1 MNYSALKDEYYPLL
15 IEVIPAILKEHHDEM
30 KSIDEFN
37 SYFHNSPN
45 YLNELTDTF
54 TRHCEA
60 FFLPDDEYQGFI
72 KTSDTEAFDLGIA
85 FAETNYFTVDLI
97 LKLTHS
103 TRMCCIRHMLNA
115 LNEYKIQPN
124 TSLIIERFFELTNT
138 RQNSFYEGYIHKQ
151 NDILKK
157 QSITDPLT
165 GLYNRRYFYK
175 CILEE
180 MTKAYRTCHPITLML
195 IDLNNLKEMN
205 DEYGHNEGDRLLEH
219 FAQSVTKVRSN
230 FDSVFRFGGDEFVI
244 ILPDCN
250 EENAEEIGT
259 RLNDELSK
267 FNSKV
272 SLSYGTINLPLV
284 EQPENLNID
293 HYLKIADDRMYRYKS
308 QHKNTVV
315 N

>member
-15 IEVIPAILKEHHDEM
+15 IEVIPTILKEHHDEM
-30 KSIDEFN
+30 KSINEFN
-37 SYFHNSPN
+37 LYFHNSPN

-72 KTSDTEAFDLGIA
+72 KTSDNEAFDLGIA

-115 LNEYKIQPN
+115 LNEYKLNQG
-124 TSLIIERFFELTNT
+124 SSMIIERFFELTNN

-151 NDILKK
+151 NDMLKK

-175 CILEE
+175 CIIKE
-180 MTKAYRTCHPITLML
+180 MTKAYRMRHPITLML
-195 IDLNNLKEMN
+195 IDLNNLKEIN
-205 DEYGHNEGDRLLEH
+205 DEYGHKEGDRLLEH
-219 FAQSVTKVRSN
+219 FSQSVTKVRSN
-230 FDSVFRFGGDEFVI
+230 FDSGFRFGGDEFVI
-244 ILPDCN
+244 IVPDCT
-250 EENAEEIGT
+250 EENAEEIGA
-259 RLNDELSK
+259 RLNKEVNK

-272 SLSYGTINLPLV
+272 SLSYGIINLPLV
-284 EQPENLNID
+284 EQPEKLNIE
-293 HYLKIADDRMYRYKS
+293 HYLKIADDRMYKYKA
-308 QHKNTVV
+308 QYKNTVR

>member
-1 MNYSALKDEYYPLL
+1 MNYSSLRDEYYPLL

-37 SYFHNSPN
+37 LYFHNFPN

-72 KTSDTEAFDLGIA
+72 KMSDAEAYELGIA

-115 LNEYKIQPN
+115 LNEFKINQG
-124 TSLIIERFFELTNT
+124 SSMIIERFFELTNT

-175 CILEE
+175 CIVEE
-180 MTKAYRTCHPITLML
+180 LTKAYRTCHPITLML

-250 EENAEEIGT
+250 EENAEEIGA

-284 EQPENLNID
+284 EQPENLNIE
-293 HYLKIADDRMYRYKS
+293 HYLKIADERMYRYKS
-308 QHKNTVV
+308 QYKNTVV